1 MTASDIPSSA
11 PRLKAP
17 PAERIGV
24 LRWLRQNLF
33 SNIPNTI
40 LTVAAVGFL
49 YLTLPDLIDWGLIN
63 SVWST
68 DDPGVCRKATG
79 ACWAVIGEK
88 HRVILFGTYPYDEQ
102 WRATLCVVIIIAMAA
117 ASAFRKLWSWW
128 LGVAWLI
135 AVAACFA
142 LMLGGVFGLSEIKTS
157 QWGGLPLTM
166 IFFVG
171 TVVGGLPM
179 AVILA
184 LGRRSNMPAVKAV
197 CVAIIEIIRGVP
209 LITVLFM
216 TSLMLPLF
224 FPDGFNMDK
233 VLRAGVGMTIF
244 FGAMSAETVRGGLQA
259 IPKGQLEAA
268 DALGLGY
275 WQTTIKIVLPQALR
289 IVIPALMGDII
300 RAFKNTSLVL
310 IIGVFDILGATK
322 AALSE
327 PLWMNFYKEAYLFIA
342 LLYFVFCY
350 SMSKY
355 SQDVER
361 RLSAGRNF

>member
-1 MTASDIPSSA
+1 M
-11 PRLKAP
+11 
-17 PAERIGV
+17 
-24 LRWLRQNLF
+24 
-33 SNIPNTI
+33 
-40 LTVAAVGFL
+40 
-49 YLTLPDLIDWGLIN
+49 
-63 SVWST
+63 
-68 DDPGVCRKATG
+68 
-79 ACWAVIGEK
+79 
-88 HRVILFGTYPYDEQ
+88 
-102 WRATLCVVIIIAMAA
+102 
-117 ASAFRKLWSWW
+117 
-128 LGVAWLI
+128 AWLI

-310 IIGVFDILGATK
+310 IIGVYDILGATK

-327 PLWMNFYKEAYLFIA
+327 PLWMNYYKEAYLFIA